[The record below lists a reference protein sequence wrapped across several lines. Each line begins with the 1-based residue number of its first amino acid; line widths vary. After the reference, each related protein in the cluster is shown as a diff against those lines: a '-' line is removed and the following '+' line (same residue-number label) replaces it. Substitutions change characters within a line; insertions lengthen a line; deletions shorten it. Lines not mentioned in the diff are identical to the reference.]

1 MSSALA
7 AAVPASIPSPAWSG
21 FSVGPVTVHAYA
33 LCILAGIIAAVMLT
47 SIRWKRRHAPEGS
60 IWDIAIWAI
69 PFGIVGGRL
78 YHVFSSPD
86 NYFGPGYNGH
96 GDLLLIPQIWRG
108 GLGIWGAV
116 LLGVVGAWIGCRR
129 SGVKLTAFLDAAAP
143 GLLLAQA
150 LGRWGNYFNQELFGR
165 PTTLP
170 WGLQI
175 DPASPN
181 FPTAYVADTLFHP
194 TFLYESLW
202 DVAGVAL
209 LLLLDRRF
217 HFRRGRLFWLYAM
230 YYTLGR
236 FWIEMLRID
245 DAEQITFFGVTA
257 RLNVW
262 TSVLVFLVSLV
273 AFLLLSFIRRR
284 SVGDSVLLRDGA
296 AADIGAM
303 DGGVPDDGG
312 RALAAPE
319 GQLRPRRRGSRG
331 SAGEYGDESAAAVQN
346 AAVQNTDE
354 DAKSVSDAG

>member
-1 MSSALA
+1 
-7 AAVPASIPSPAWSG
+7 
-21 FSVGPVTVHAYA
+21 
-33 LCILAGIIAAVMLT
+33 
-47 SIRWKRRHAPEGS
+47 
-60 IWDIAIWAI
+60 
-69 PFGIVGGRL
+69 
-78 YHVFSSPD
+78 
-86 NYFGPGYNGH
+86 
-96 GDLLLIPQIWRG
+96 
-108 GLGIWGAV
+108 
-116 LLGVVGAWIGCRR
+116 
-129 SGVKLTAFLDAAAP
+129 P

-150 LGRWGNYFNQELFGR
+150 LGRWGNYFNQELFGG

-236 FWIEMLRID
+236 VWIEMLRID
-245 DAEQITFFGVTA
+245 DAEQITVFGVTA

-262 TSVLVFLVSLV
+262 TSVLVFLASLV
-273 AFLLLSFIRRR
+273 AFLLLTFIRRGR
-284 SVGDSVLLRDGA
+284 ADESVLLRDSA
-296 AADIGAM
+296 AGGNADMDEDVADDASGDARVPAGVSADASYDASY
-303 DGGVPDDGG
+303 DGGVPDGGGRYLGEVPDGG
-312 RALAAPE
+312 GRDVTAPD

-331 SAGEYGDESAAAVQN
+331 AVVGDYGDGSAVAGDYGDGSAR
-346 AAVQNTDE
+346 AVQNTDE
-354 DAKSVSDAG
+354 AAKSVSDAG